1 MLVSSLQLFFVIFVR
16 KFHYVKVLLLPLD
29 SSSLIVKLKN
39 RIDKKQT
46 LNKNETLRTW

>member
-1 MLVSSLQLFFVIFVR
+1 MLVSSLQLFFVIFVC

>member
-1 MLVSSLQLFFVIFVR
+1 MREFRSHFWNVN
-16 KFHYVKVLLLPLD
+16 
-29 SSSLIVKLKN
+29 SLIVKLKN